1 MTPKRTAFPAL
12 MVFFAA
18 LLAGCASAPPK
29 AEWDGLVRQPGTRLD
44 AVFLLPGAESE
55 LAAVRSVMIDP
66 VMVSFARDFDPNRGT
81 RSLSRRVSTDDL
93 VAIQEG
99 LAALFREVFGEVLAA
114 GGYELVE
121 APGPDTLRVTAAI
134 VDLFI
139 NAPDTAM
146 GATRTYT
153 ASTGRMT
160 LVMEL
165 RDSFS
170 GELLARAV
178 DSRTGRGTEF
188 WTISNRVTNTAEA
201 RRAFRTWAEA
211 LRRGLDEMAR
221 RTG

>member
-1 MTPKRTAFPAL
+1 MTCKHPAFPAL
-12 MVFFAA
+12 LVLFAA
-18 LLAGCASAPPK
+18 LLAGCASMPPK

-66 VMVSFARDFDPNRGT
+66 VAVSFARDFDPNRGT
-81 RSLSRRVSTDDL
+81 RSLSRRVSADDL

-99 LAALFREVFGEVLAA
+99 MAALFREVFGEVLAA

-121 APGPDTLRVTAAI
+121 APGSDTLRVTAAI

-139 NAPDTAM
+139 NAPDTST

-160 LVMEL
+160 LVIEL
-165 RDSFS
+165 RDSVS

-178 DSRTGRGTEF
+178 DSRAGRGTEF
-188 WTISNRVTNTAEA
+188 WTISDRGTNTAEA

-211 LRRGLDEMAR
+211 LRRGLDEVSR
-221 RTG
+221 RAG

>member
-1 MTPKRTAFPAL
+1 MTCKRPAFLAL
-12 MVFFAA
+12 LVLFAA
-18 LLAGCASAPPK
+18 LLAGCASTPPK

-44 AVFLLPGAESE
+44 AVFVLPGAESE

-66 VMVSFARDFDPNRGT
+66 VQVSFARDFDPNRGT
-81 RSLSRRVSTDDL
+81 RSLSRRVSADDL
-93 VAIQEG
+93 IAIQEG
-99 LAALFREVFGEVLAA
+99 LASLFREVFGEVLTA
-114 GGYELVE
+114 GGYQLVDT
-121 APGPDTLRVTAAI
+121 PGPDTLRLTAGI

-139 NAPDTAM
+139 NAPDTATGM
-146 GATRTYT
+146 TRTYT

-165 RDSFS
+165 RDSVS

-211 LRRGLDEMAR
+211 LRRGLDEVAR
-221 RTG
+221 RAG